1 MLPAMNRQVFFRT
14 RFPVLAF
21 IVVVSFL
28 LLSSCSHQQTYPP
41 APQSG
46 PDIVIDTKDL
56 QPEVPKFFTYRFQGK
71 NINYFILN
79 IQGRVSSFLDACAS
93 CYPHKQG
100 YRCADGSIVCRHCD
114 MKFSVYKLEKGL
126 GSCFPIKIE
135 GKMENGKYVISRTV
149 LEAEA
154 DKF

>member
-1 MLPAMNRQVFFRT
+1 MNRQVFFRT
-14 RFPVLAF
+14 WFPFLAF

-28 LLSSCSHQQTYPP
+28 LLSSCSHQQTYPS

-56 QPEVPKFFTYRFQGK
+56 QPEVPQFFTYRFQDK
-71 NINYFILN
+71 NINYFILD

-100 YRCADGSIVCRHCD
+100 YRCADGSLVCRHCD

-135 GKMENGKYVISRTV
+135 GRTESGKYFIPIAS

-154 DKF
+154 GKF